1 MNRNALRW
9 MAVILALLLV
19 GGAGYWF
26 GRAGKN
32 DAATTIAAD
41 TNRKESSEGNRKVLY
56 WYDPMYPQRRFDAPG
71 NSPFMDMALIPK
83 YADEDGGGAGVRI
96 DPLLAQNL
104 GVRFATVEAGRFAP
118 SIDAAANV
126 GFNERDVAIIQAR
139 TAGFVERVYDL
150 APGDLV
156 AEGASIADVL
166 VPEWTG
172 AQREFL
178 TLRSTGNAELTAA
191 ALERLKL
198 LGMPSALIERVE
210 RTNESHPLVTITAPT
225 AGVIQALDIRTGM
238 TVAPGMTLARI
249 NGLSTVWLEAAVPEA
264 QAGALAPGA
273 VVEARLSAFP
283 GETFKGRIAA
293 ILPEANAQTRTLR
306 VRAEFPNR
314 AGRLKPGLYA
324 QMRIAL
330 APQRDALLVPSEAVI
345 RTGKRT
351 LVIVAD
357 ADNRFQP
364 VEIEPGAEA
373 DGKTAVLKGLR
384 AGQKVVVSGQF
395 LIDSEASLKGAT
407 GRMEEA
413 GADTPAPVKEERK

>member
-1 MNRNALRW
+1 MKRNALPW
-9 MAVILALLLV
+9 IAIALALLIV

-26 GRAGKN
+26 GHAGQN
-32 DAATTIAAD
+32 EAATTIATDAD
-41 TNRKESSEGNRKVLY
+41 KKKSSDGDRKVLY
-56 WYDPMYPQRRFDAPG
+56 WYDPMYPQRRFDKPG
-71 NSPFMDMALIPK
+71 KSPFMDMALMPK
-83 YADEDGGGAGVRI
+83 YADEDSGAGVRI
-96 DPLLAQNL
+96 DPVLAQNL
-104 GVRFATVEAGRFAP
+104 GVRLATVEAGRFAP
-118 SIDAAANV
+118 SIEAVANV

-139 TAGFVERVYDL
+139 TGGFVERVYHL
-150 APGDLV
+150 APGDIV
-156 AEGASIADVL
+156 PEGGPIADVL
-166 VPEWTG
+166 VPEWSA

-178 TLRSTGNAELTAA
+178 ALRNTGDIDLTAA
-191 ALERLKL
+191 ARERLKL
-198 LGMPSALIERVE
+198 LGMSSALIERVE
-210 RTNESHPLVTITAPT
+210 RTNEPHAVVTITAPT
-225 AGVIQALDIRTGM
+225 AGVIQALEIRTGM

-314 AGRLKPGLYA
+314 GGRLKPGLYA

-330 APQRDALLVPSEAVI
+330 AAQRDTLLVPSEALI
-345 RTGKRT
+345 RTGKRA

-373 DGKTAVLKGLR
+373 DGKTAVLKGLS

-395 LIDSEASLKGAT
+395 LIDSEASLKGAI
-407 GRMEEA
+407 GRMEEV
-413 GADTPAPVKEERK
+413 GADAMTPAKEETK